1 MQRQIS
7 GYLRSGSASYSEEV
21 VASVAHRADVQ
32 VRELARLEEDRK
44 RYWFLKYLKRSLVA
58 DDEGEA
64 LYQAV
69 VLDNPPRRPA
79 LLELADYPF
88 RFRAELPGVCA
99 PGETVALRL
108 RGVDLWQRVAQF
120 VHVPPAG

>member
-1 MQRQIS
+1 
-7 GYLRSGSASYSEEV
+7 
-21 VASVAHRADVQ
+21 VQ

-44 RYWFLKYLKRSLVA
+44 RHWFLKYLKQSLAA
-58 DDEGEA
+58 DDEDGVFF
-64 LYQAV
+64 QAI

-79 LLELADYPF
+79 LLELAEYPF
-88 RFRAELPGVCA
+88 RFRSELPGVCA
-99 PGETVALRL
+99 PGETVILRL